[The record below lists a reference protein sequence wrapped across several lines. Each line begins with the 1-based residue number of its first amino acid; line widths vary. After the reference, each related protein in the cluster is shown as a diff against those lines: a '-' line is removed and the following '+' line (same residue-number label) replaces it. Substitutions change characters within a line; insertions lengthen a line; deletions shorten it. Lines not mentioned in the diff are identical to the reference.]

1 MSDQVEKYHH
11 SRRLHAKAR
20 AIQRQ
25 MRIRRMHS
33 FGVNGMS
40 EAGAKYD
47 QPHRYHKRSGMTC
60 GNSNCVMCGNPR
72 KFWKERTIQEKRMMQ
87 DLEDRDQNQDENNN

>member
-1 MSDQVEKYHH
+1 MSDQFDKYQH

-20 AIQRQ
+20 AIKRQ
-25 MRIRRMHS
+25 MRIRQAHS

-40 EAGAKYD
+40 ESGAKYD

-72 KFWKERTIQEKRMMQ
+72 KFFNERTIQEKRMMQ
-87 DLEDRDQNQDENNN
+87 DIEDTNEE